1 MCLFLNCGT
10 KAQCLFAYNLSEKG
24 VALWLQISFS
34 ALFIHSFI
42 HSYEHQC
49 AGHSVK
55 YYIQLVPDLMIIPLK
70 IF

>member
-42 HSYEHQC
+42 HMNTN
-49 AGHSVK
+49 
-55 YYIQLVPDLMIIPLK
+55 VPGTLLSIIYSWSLT
-70 IF
+70 